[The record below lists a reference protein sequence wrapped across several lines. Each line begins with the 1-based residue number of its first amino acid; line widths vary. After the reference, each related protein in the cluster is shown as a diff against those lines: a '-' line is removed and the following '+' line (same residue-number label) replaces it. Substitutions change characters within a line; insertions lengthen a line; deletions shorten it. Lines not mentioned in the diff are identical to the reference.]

1 GLQALASQAD
11 QMARSLDGVV
21 GAHQGLRLASALGA
35 KGADASVLDDGK
47 APLAAMHRAVSGTV
61 AGDSLDGARSDAS
74 AKHTQAADGKVPH
87 LTDPVV
93 LMAARA
99 GLAQVSG
106 EHMQYTAGETVH
118 WSSGRDQNLA
128 VMGALRVHTGQGLGI
143 VAGLQQGGADSGL
156 DLISATGDVQ
166 VQAQHDILRVQ
177 AQKDITMGSAKTSV
191 EYAAPKRIR
200 IATAA
205 GASIVLEG
213 GNITV
218 TAPGRIDVKTGNKQF
233 AGPDQMSY
241 ALPVFVQSAP
251 EPMKLALRLQD
262 MPGAHGIA
270 PEGET
275 WRIVK
280 VPAGLTVVQSGGR
293 INPQVFDSSEW
304 SEVLSE
310 GKTPAS
316 GELGLTE
323 AQQYSVHS
331 EVMANPGRVWL
342 ISGLTA
348 QAMTPARWTTTSEQ
362 ATSERILDALNFAR
376 KGSELDTAHADW
388 LSEHA
393 LADGSAQGMETLKP
407 KTKA

>member
-1 GLQALASQAD
+1 
-11 QMARSLDGVV
+11 
-21 GAHQGLRLASALGA
+21 
-35 KGADASVLDDGK
+35 
-47 APLAAMHRAVSGTV
+47 
-61 AGDSLDGARSDAS
+61 
-74 AKHTQAADGKVPH
+74 
-87 LTDPVV
+87 
-93 LMAARA
+93 
-99 GLAQVSG
+99 
-106 EHMQYTAGETVH
+106 
-118 WSSGRDQNLA
+118 
-128 VMGALRVHTGQGLGI
+128 
-143 VAGLQQGGADSGL
+143 
-156 DLISATGDVQ
+156 
-166 VQAQHDILRVQ
+166 
-177 AQKDITMGSAKTSV
+177 
-191 EYAAPKRIR
+191 
-200 IATAA
+200 
-205 GASIVLEG
+205 
-213 GNITV
+213 
-218 TAPGRIDVKTGNKQF
+218 
-233 AGPDQMSY
+233 
-241 ALPVFVQSAP
+241 
-251 EPMKLALRLQD
+251 

-280 VPAGLTVVQSGGR
+280 VPAELNVVQQGGR

-304 SEVLSE
+304 SEVLGE

-323 AQQYSVHS
+323 AQQYAVHS

-348 QAMTPARWTTTSEQ
+348 QAMTPARWTTSSEQ